1 MSNVAVTATIDNG
14 EVSVVAVGA
23 LGPQTGAVVTSVN
36 TQTGDVVLAA
46 SDVGAQPVDSDLT
59 AIAAL
64 NTTAYGRA
72 LLELADAAAFRTAGG
87 LGTAAQNNTGDF
99 DAAGAAAA
107 AQAASQPVDS
117 DLTAIAALATTTF
130 GRALLAL
137 ADAAALRTAAGLGT
151 AATQNTTAFDAAGAA
166 AAAQAASQPLDSD
179 LTAVAGLST
188 TGLVARTGTGTAATR
203 TITGT
208 AGDVTVTNGDG
219 VAGNPTL
226 DLPNTAVTPATYGSA
241 TQVAVATFD
250 AKGRA
255 TGVTN
260 TAIQIPESA
269 VTNLTTD
276 LAAKQAS
283 DATLTALA
291 GLDSTT
297 GLVVETAADTF
308 TKRSIAAG
316 SSKITVTNP
325 AGVAGNPTIDVD
337 QTQLTVAESQVTNLT
352 SDLAAKQASDA
363 TLTALAGL
371 DSTTGL
377 VVETAADTFTKRSL
391 AAGSSK
397 VTVTNP
403 AGVAGNPTIDVDQT
417 QLTVAES
424 QVTNLTSDLA
434 GKQPLDATLTA
445 VAGLDS
451 TNGFVTETAA
461 DTFTKRSL
469 AAGSS
474 KVTVTNPAGVA
485 GNPTVDVNVGITSGT
500 VAAGNDKRFVGSPAA
515 FYGHSYTR
523 QSDFS
528 GNMVDPQV
536 EHTLVA
542 KICSALKV
550 PLEDCIHLGQSGDR
564 ITQATVSQGW
574 GRLMQYYPVPPL
586 DSADSGQ
593 FHSNPNLAGRA
604 GICFLIDGVNEGLND
619 TQVAGAT
626 TTVIPAMVSSYRH
639 AISRM
644 RAKYIW
650 DDSNAALTYSGFG
663 TTVTPTPPG
672 ACTGAT
678 YRRSTTNGN
687 TITFTIPVDWPGGVL
702 TFVFLSTRQSYS
714 TLSAGVDG

>member
-36 TQTGDVVLAA
+36 SQTGDVVLAA

-64 NTTAYGRA
+64 TTTAFGRA
-72 LLELADAAAFRTAGG
+72 LLELADAAALRAAGG

-117 DLTAIAALATTTF
+117 DLTAIAALTTTVF

-188 TGLVARTGTGTAATR
+188 TGLVARTATGTAATR

-226 DLPNTAVTPATYGSA
+226 DLPNTTVTPATYGSA

-260 TAIQIPESA
+260 TAIQITEA
-269 VTNLTTD
+269 QVTNLTTD

-325 AGVAGNPTIDVD
+325 AGVAGNPTLDVD
-337 QTQLTVAESQVTNLT
+337 QTQLTVTESQVTNLT

-397 VTVTNP
+397 VTVTNA
-403 AGVAGNPTIDVDQT
+403 AGVAGNPTDRCRPDTANGCRESSHEPHVGPCWETTARRDADRGRWAR
-417 QLTVAES
+417 LHDRDGRHRDCRGHVYETVACSRLE
-424 QVTNLTSDLA
+424 Q
-434 GKQPLDATLTA
+434 GHCYEP
-445 VAGLDS
+445 GRCGREPDS
-451 TNGFVTETAA
+451 RCQCRDHVR
-461 DTFTKRSL
+461 D
-469 AAGSS
+469 
-474 KVTVTNPAGVA
+474 
-485 GNPTVDVNVGITSGT
+485 
-500 VAAGNDKRFVGSPAA
+500 
-515 FYGHSYTR
+515 
-523 QSDFS
+523 
-528 GNMVDPQV
+528 
-536 EHTLVA
+536 
-542 KICSALKV
+542 
-550 PLEDCIHLGQSGDR
+550 
-564 ITQATVSQGW
+564 
-574 GRLMQYYPVPPL
+574 
-586 DSADSGQ
+586 
-593 FHSNPNLAGRA
+593 
-604 GICFLIDGVNEGLND
+604 
-619 TQVAGAT
+619 
-626 TTVIPAMVSSYRH
+626 
-639 AISRM
+639 
-644 RAKYIW
+644 
-650 DDSNAALTYSGFG
+650 
-663 TTVTPTPPG
+663 
-672 ACTGAT
+672 
-678 YRRSTTNGN
+678 RRSRERQ
-687 TITFTIPVDWPGGVL
+687 TFCRKSRCILRP
-702 TFVFLSTRQSYS
+702 
-714 TLSAGVDG
+714 